1 MYFSEMREER
11 DVCRDGRTIST
22 TSVSSRGGK
31 IVRRALPWHLGCF
44 IFYPMNNVLWKIDV

>member
-1 MYFSEMREER
+1 MREER
-11 DVCRDGRTIST
+11 DICRDGRTIST

-44 IFYPMNNVLWKIDV
+44 MFYPMNNVLWKIDV